1 MPEISR
7 FFGIVIR
14 MFVEAGAPHSRPH
27 FHAYYQEDVGVFA
40 VDTVEVIG
48 GEIPSRQKRLRVHFE
63 DGTVQTID
71 FHPYW
76 RVTSSDLCR
85 IRTSLIRYA

>member
-40 VDTVEVIG
+40 VDTIEVIG
-48 GEIPSRQKRLRVHFE
+48 GALPGRQKRLVAAWAEIHQSELLENWAALQSGRRAFKIE
-63 DGTVQTID
+63 
-71 FHPYW
+71 PL
-76 RVTSSDLCR
+76 R
-85 IRTSLIRYA
+85 